1 MKIKLF
7 CFAALLTALT
17 TTITAQNSQ
26 KYFGDHCV
34 GNWKGTMLMYND
46 GILSDSVAVLFEV
59 SKIENEDNWIWRTTY
74 QTAAKE
80 IIKDYILKL
89 EDAEKGQ
96 YIIDEKDGILLNCFQ
111 VENKLFSIFSVG
123 ENLLTAI
130 YQITDEQIIFE
141 VTSGK
146 KEQATGDGTISNYSI
161 NHLQKVVL
169 KKI

>member
-1 MKIKLF
+1 
-7 CFAALLTALT
+7 
-17 TTITAQNSQ
+17 
-26 KYFGDHCV
+26 
-34 GNWKGTMLMYND
+34 MYND